1 MVVYENMLSGKTA
14 VWLKRKKWKDKQ
26 GKGLSQVLMSHFP
39 SKVDKVVVIFLVILG
54 VDLSQEVSI

>member
-26 GKGLSQVLMSHFP
+26 GKGLLQVLMSHFP